1 MILQRSLEREK
12 HPFKGGKKRM
22 GTIQL
27 CTGRVEA
34 RLCRDQGCSPEPG
47 GPSGTSKPD
56 ACCQKRFQ
64 QKNSATQAES
74 AEEKER
80 KSLDQRRSAAAA
92 ASVVGP
98 LQPPR
103 PQEPG
108 GAFPTQT
115 LLQNPQSGGSFPHF
129 KPHSD
134 DSHIGHSALYRQP
147 EQLLGERRK
156 TDVGRR
162 MESRSDGWSC
172 RIAKVTAVCIRL
184 LQGHHFSLI
193 SPQAESRDVHN
204 DTANV

>member
-12 HPFKGGKKRM
+12 HPFKVGKKRM

-74 AEEKER
+74 TEEKSEKQQSHDPIMCLNPPQIQFTCEHNRER

-108 GAFPTQT
+108 GTFPTQT

-147 EQLLGERRK
+147 VKPQP
-156 TDVGRR
+156 
-162 MESRSDGWSC
+162 SC
-172 RIAKVTAVCIRL
+172 
-184 LQGHHFSLI
+184 
-193 SPQAESRDVHN
+193 
-204 DTANV
+204 